1 VVDKIK
7 EAPMPEKEAV
17 LLLAHG
23 SPEKPEDV
31 PVFLRNITSGRPI
44 SPETMK
50 EVEHRY
56 SLIGSSPLLKHTRAQ
71 AEGLRHETG
80 LPVYIGMRNWHPY
93 IPATVEQMLND
104 GVTRAAAICLAPHN
118 SRTSVGL
125 YRRSAFA
132 EAGDKIK
139 LEFVESWHDHP
150 LLIQAF
156 AEKLAPA
163 WKQICEPT
171 QTKVPVIFTA
181 HSVPRRTIEAGDPY
195 EAQAK
200 ETAALVA
207 ARLPE
212 IKEWKFAFQ
221 SQGMSGGEWI
231 GPTVEETI
239 LQLKAVGHRAVLMQP
254 IGFVCDHVEV
264 LYDID
269 IGFKQFAREQGMQLD
284 RTESLNASPT
294 FAVALAALARKA
306 LAQTELSRG

>member
-1 VVDKIK
+1 
-7 EAPMPEKEAV
+7 MPKKEAV

-31 PVFLRNITSGRPI
+31 PAFMRNITGGRPI
-44 SPETMK
+44 SPQTMQ

-56 SLIGSSPLLKHTRAQ
+56 GLIGSSPLLKHTRAQ
-71 AEGLRHETG
+71 AEGLERLLG

-93 IPATVEQMLND
+93 IPATVQQMLAD
-104 GVTRAAAICLAPHN
+104 GITRAAAICLAPHN

-125 YRRSAFA
+125 YKSSAFA
-132 EAGDKIK
+132 ETGDKIK

-150 LLIQAF
+150 LLTLAF

-163 WKQICEPT
+163 WKQISERT
-171 QTKVPVIFTA
+171 KSKVPVIFTA
-181 HSVPRRTIEAGDPY
+181 HSVPRRTIEEGDPY

-207 ARLPE
+207 ARVPE
-212 IKEWKFAFQ
+212 VKEWKFAFQ
-221 SQGMSGGEWI
+221 SQGMSGGPGSWI

-239 LQLKAVGHRAVLMQP
+239 LQLKSAGHRAVLVQP

-269 IGFKQFAREQGMQLD
+269 IGFKQFAREQGMELE
-284 RTESLNASPT
+284 RAESLNASPT
-294 FAVALAALARKA
+294 FAAALADLARKA
-306 LAQTELSRG
+306 LTQKVISHG

>member
-1 VVDKIK
+1 
-7 EAPMPEKEAV
+7 MPEKEAV

-31 PVFLRNITSGRPI
+31 PAFLRNITSGRPI

-56 SLIGSSPLLKHTRAQ
+56 SLIGSSPLLKHTGAQ
-71 AEGLRHETG
+71 AEGLRRETG

-93 IPATVEQMLND
+93 IPAAVEQMLAD
-104 GVTRAAAICLAPHN
+104 GITRAAVICLAPHN

-125 YRRSAFA
+125 YKSSAFA

-156 AEKLAPA
+156 AEKLAFT
-163 WKQICEPT
+163 WKQMCDRT
-171 QTKVPVIFTA
+171 QAKVPVIFTA

-212 IKEWKFAFQ
+212 IKQWKFAFQ

-239 LQLKAVGHRAVLMQP
+239 LQLKAAGHRAVLMQP

-269 IGFKQFAREQGMQLD
+269 IGFKQFAREQGMELD

-294 FAVALAALARKA
+294 FAAALAALARKA
-306 LAQTELSRG
+306 LAQTELSPG

>member
-1 VVDKIK
+1 
-7 EAPMPEKEAV
+7 MPEKEAV

-23 SPEKPEDV
+23 SPEKAEDV
-31 PVFLRNITSGRPI
+31 PAFMMNITGGRPV
-44 SPETMK
+44 SPETMQ
-50 EVEHRY
+50 EVAHRY
-56 SLIGSSPLLKHTRAQ
+56 DLIGRSPLLDHTRAQ
-71 AEGLRHETG
+71 AQGLQRELG
-80 LPVYIGMRNWHPY
+80 LPVYVGMRNWHPY
-93 IPATVEQMLND
+93 IAEAVQQMLRD

-125 YRRSAFA
+125 YKKSAFA

-156 AEKLAPA
+156 VEKLEPA
-163 WKQICEPT
+163 WEHMWEYT
-171 QTKVPVIFTA
+171 HSKVPVIFTA

-200 ETAALVA
+200 KTAALVA

-212 IKEWKFAFQ
+212 IKPWKFAFQ

-231 GPTVEETI
+231 GPTVIDTMLELE
-239 LQLKAVGHRAVLMQP
+239 AGGHRAMLIQP
-254 IGFVCDHVEV
+254 VGFVCDHVEV

-269 IGFKQFAREQGMQLD
+269 IGFQQFAHEQGIKLE

-294 FAVALAALARKA
+294 FAAALADLARKA
-306 LAQTELSRG
+306 LAQTASSLSRVKS

>member
-1 VVDKIK
+1 
-7 EAPMPEKEAV
+7 MPEKEAV

-31 PVFLRNITSGRPI
+31 PAFLRNITSGRPI

-56 SLIGSSPLLKHTRAQ
+56 GLIGSSPLLKHTRAQ
-71 AEGLRHETG
+71 AEGLRRETG

-93 IPATVEQMLND
+93 IPAAVEQMLAD
-104 GVTRAAAICLAPHN
+104 GITRAAAICLAPHN

-125 YRRSAFA
+125 YKRSAFA
-132 EAGDKIK
+132 EAGGKIK

-156 AEKLAPA
+156 SEKLAPA
-163 WKQICEPT
+163 WKQMCERA
-171 QTKVPVIFTA
+171 QTKVPVVFTA

-207 ARLPE
+207 AQLPE
-212 IKEWKFAFQ
+212 IKQWKFAFQ

-239 LQLKAVGHRAVLMQP
+239 LQLKAAGHRAVLVQP

-269 IGFKQFAREQGMQLD
+269 IGFKQFAREQGMELD
-284 RTESLNASPT
+284 RTESLNDSST
-294 FAVALAALARKA
+294 FAAALAALTRKA
-306 LAQTELSRG
+306 LAQTELSHG